1 MTDHEPV
8 SSTLRTMLSD
18 ERSQQLDTVLSK
30 RLHGLTVLLE
40 DVHTPQNMSA
50 CIRTLESYGIQNA
63 HVVELRDPF
72 VISRKTTQGC
82 HKWIDIHRHATTDDA
97 IATLRETGYRIVV
110 SSLEATQTLNDL
122 DFSIPTV
129 LCFGNE
135 KDGIS
140 QELMGE
146 ADDRYRI
153 PMHGFSQSL
162 NLSVA
167 LAISIHEA
175 SNARKASLGVET
187 DLTSE
192 QAQTLYERWSR
203 LGVKDSERI
212 VEALSSHKKHP

>member
-1 MTDHEPV
+1 MTDHDPV
-8 SSTLRTMLSD
+8 VSTLRTMLTD
-18 ERSQQLDTVLSK
+18 ERSQLLDAVLRK

-50 CIRTLESYGIQNA
+50 CIRTLESYGIQNV

-82 HKWIDIHRHATTDDA
+82 HKWMDIHRHATTQDA
-97 IATLRETGYRIVV
+97 ITTLRENGYRLVV
-110 SSLEATQTLNDL
+110 SSLEATQTLDDF
-122 DFSIPTV
+122 DFSIPTA

-140 QELMGE
+140 QELLGVV
-146 ADDRYRI
+146 DDRFRI

-175 SNARKASLGVET
+175 SNARKARLGVET

-192 QAQTLYERWSR
+192 QAQDLYERWSR
-203 LGVKDSERI
+203 LGIKDSDRI
-212 VEALSSHKKHP
+212 VEALSSRKNDP

>member
-1 MTDHEPV
+1 LTDHDPV
-8 SSTLRTMLSD
+8 SSTLRTLLTD
-18 ERSQQLDTVLSK
+18 ERSQLLDSVLSK

-50 CIRTLESYGIQNA
+50 CIRTLESYGIQNV

-72 VISRKTTQGC
+72 VISHKTTQGC
-82 HKWIDIHRHATTDDA
+82 HKWVDVHRHATTHDA
-97 IATLRETGYRIVV
+97 IATLRESGYRIVV
-110 SSLEATQTLNDL
+110 SSLEATQTLNEF
-122 DFSIPTV
+122 DFSIPTA

-140 QELMGE
+140 QELE
-146 ADDRYRI
+146 ALADAHYRI
-153 PMHGFSQSL
+153 PMHGFSHSF

-167 LAISIHEA
+167 LAISVHEA

-192 QAQTLYERWSR
+192 QAQSLYERWSR
-203 LGVKDSERI
+203 LGIKDSDRI
-212 VEALSSHKKHP
+212 VDALSSHKKHP